1 MPQPPLMD
9 KKICP
14 SESSS
19 RAVFFESLG
28 WFGTRCAR
36 ALLIQAAMRLTEP
49 PHRDQLPD
57 RPGLLDR
64 ATRQRRSVL
73 LKAMTTK
80 FAGHLDPGELDIH
93 FTHMPARY
101 WKQGTQKSVARHL
114 ELIHEFF
121 LRLNSSDEAGTACI
135 VRWKLLPKSGL
146 TTVEVCTWDR
156 LGLLAKIASAFAAV
170 GINIV
175 RADIFT
181 RADHVAL
188 DVFQVAELAGN
199 PVQNEAR
206 LRHMAALL
214 AAALKPGGAVPARQA
229 GPKTTGAVAVDF
241 ASSQGEN
248 YTMLAVEAPDR
259 VGLLSDIFT
268 TLADHHVNIAH
279 AIITTEN
286 HRAGDV
292 FYLTD
297 DSGLEI
303 PDGERRDRLRAAILA
318 NLS

>member
-1 MPQPPLMD
+1 
-9 KKICP
+9 
-14 SESSS
+14 
-19 RAVFFESLG
+19 
-28 WFGTRCAR
+28 
-36 ALLIQAAMRLTEP
+36 MRLTELP
-49 PHRDQLPD
+49 RREQLPD
-57 RPGLLDR
+57 RHGGLLDGI
-64 ATRQRRSVL
+64 ARQRHATL
-73 LKAMTTK
+73 LKALTAK
-80 FAGHLDPGELDIH
+80 YAGQLDPGELDIH

-101 WKQGTQKSVARHL
+101 WKQSTRPSVARHL

-135 VRWKLLPKSGL
+135 VRWKLPPKRGL
-146 TTVEVCTWDR
+146 AIVEVCTWDR
-156 LGLLAKIASAFAAV
+156 LGLLAKIAGAFAAV

-188 DVFQVAELAGN
+188 DVFQVSDLTGR

-214 AAALKPGGAVPARQA
+214 AAALKPGGVVPARQA
-229 GPKTTGAVAVDF
+229 RLKTAGSVAVDF
-241 ASSQGEN
+241 AVSPNEN

-259 VGLLSDIFT
+259 VGLLSDIFSS
-268 TLADHHVNIAH
+268 LADHHVNIAH
-279 AIITTEN
+279 AIVTTDN
-286 HRAGDV
+286 GRAGDV

-297 DSGLEI
+297 DAGLEI
-303 PDGERRDRLRAAILA
+303 PTGERRDRLRAAILA